1 MELVNPL
8 IFFSIDPLRARLKQ
22 YLVAR
27 VEQDGSNGGGGQIR
41 DNRGTLFKIGFPAL
55 SDRSSSFPS
64 IKKFDIDDSIV
75 STIVKI
81 QLLNPRCVVLE

>member
-27 VEQDGSNGGGGQIR
+27 VEQDGSNGGAKFAIIAGLCLKLAFPLSLIALR
-41 DNRGTLFKIGFPAL
+41 LFH
-55 SDRSSSFPS
+55 R
-64 IKKFDIDDSIV
+64 
-75 STIVKI
+75 
-81 QLLNPRCVVLE
+81 